1 MSEEEMNSLKQ
12 RLNIS
17 SLDKDIFVS
26 ELGTVS
32 MGDKET
38 TFDNFVKEVDLNIS
52 NGNNLVKYDKETN
65 RFFLVEK
72 NNRVA
77 HMIDINDNDMKDYAF
92 GMYDNTTFKM
102 HDLLLKSEDKNE
114 NDLIENKNED
124 LRNQVIVK
132 TRNSHDELTPLEAR
146 IYLDYLEGID
156 RSNAKVVA
164 KQSSKVAAI
173 TGIPLASGVAAT
185 AMGISAAT
193 TAFGLIPAIA
203 IGAITTATIA
213 MVEELVA
220 MFKNDEASYFG
231 GNAFGFVKEAI
242 EEIKEKISEI
252 KVNKVKENHLRQIDY
267 VDKIVMPDG
276 FTVEEEPT
284 KSLNLED
291 KIMNEINSIVDKVSL
306 INPQDREI
314 MLEKA
319 KQLLN
324 TYMERSKAII
334 NQDQNTF
341 GQDTDNMVNL
351 RLDVCRELAKMEMK
365 VNEIREKDRQ
375 HKVLNDEG
383 KLLDNKISN
392 ISNKEQNTNNELEEI
407 LKDSTNYDTLEDKEK
422 KLA

>member
-1 MSEEEMNSLKQ
+1 
-12 RLNIS
+12 
-17 SLDKDIFVS
+17 
-26 ELGTVS
+26 
-32 MGDKET
+32 
-38 TFDNFVKEVDLNIS
+38 
-52 NGNNLVKYDKETN
+52 
-65 RFFLVEK
+65 
-72 NNRVA
+72 
-77 HMIDINDNDMKDYAF
+77 MKDYAF

-291 KIMNEINSIVDKVSL
+291 K
-306 INPQDREI
+306 
-314 MLEKA
+314 
-319 KQLLN
+319 
-324 TYMERSKAII
+324 
-334 NQDQNTF
+334 
-341 GQDTDNMVNL
+341 
-351 RLDVCRELAKMEMK
+351 
-365 VNEIREKDRQ
+365 
-375 HKVLNDEG
+375 
-383 KLLDNKISN
+383 
-392 ISNKEQNTNNELEEI
+392 
-407 LKDSTNYDTLEDKEK
+407 
-422 KLA
+422 